1 MRPTS
6 GEACLNESL
15 PKAIDALDF
24 EAVKTTSSNGF
35 VLFEV
40 ASDLFGKLQVAGPS
54 LGRSL
59 FSCMQKFLACLP

>member
-15 PKAIDALDF
+15 PEAIDALDF
-24 EAVKTTSSNGF
+24 EAVEATSSNSF
-35 VLFEV
+35 VLFKV
-40 ASDLFGKLQVAGPS
+40 APDFLGKLQVAGPS
-54 LGRSL
+54 PRRSL